1 VFDVEALFLFPI
13 AVHWRGVVDG
23 TLGIPVWLA
32 FVDLGI
38 FFAVLAAALAYSWK
52 KGWLRWE

>member
-1 VFDVEALFLFPI
+1 
-13 AVHWRGVVDG
+13 
-23 TLGIPVWLA
+23 
-32 FVDLGI
+32 VDLGI